1 MGVIGRRTRM
11 HRAKAALALATCLPL
26 AAAAQPTT
34 DAPALDWEQARQ
46 RLEQVS
52 DALAAADAAVRN
64 KQDLQDATRL
74 LRLPEITGE
83 VRRLQFQKTSPCHW
97 VRWHRWP
104 RPLAS
109 TRRCRSPN
117 ATGVPARW

>member
-11 HRAKAALALATCLPL
+11 HRAKPALALALALATCLPF
-26 AAAAQPTT
+26 AASAQNNT

-83 VRRLQFQKTSPCHW
+83 VRRLQFQKTLTL
-97 VRWHRWP
+97 
-104 RPLAS
+104 PLH
-109 TRRCRSPN
+109 T
-117 ATGVPARW
+117 T

>member
-11 HRAKAALALATCLPL
+11 HRANAVLALALATCLPL
-26 AAAAQPTT
+26 AAAAQSLT

-74 LRLPEITGE
+74 LRLP
-83 VRRLQFQKTSPCHW
+83 
-97 VRWHRWP
+97 
-104 RPLAS
+104 
-109 TRRCRSPN
+109 
-117 ATGVPARW
+117 